1 MYSQGAI
8 RYKVMK
14 HVTNECG
21 KQYIKERLDK
31 EKIERIVRE
40 INPELDV
47 IYTDLN
53 ENTNLDEMF
62 EGVNNENYYGLYMLW
77 PQDKVVISATQ
88 LGKIDN
94 EFSIKCDKMWIKLTE
109 MAYDKTKLTICE
121 IIPAR
126 RSTTK
131 NGIEEILNDCEIF
144 DRNLG
149 VFILIKRV

>member
-14 HVTNECG
+14 HVTNECE
-21 KQYIKERLDK
+21 KLYREEKLDK
-31 EKIERIVRE
+31 NKIEKIVRE

-47 IYTDLN
+47 IYTELN

-88 LGKIDN
+88 LGKMDN
-94 EFSIKCDKMWIKLTE
+94 EFSIKCDEMWTKLTE

-126 RSTTK
+126 RSITK
-131 NGIEEILNDCEIF
+131 NGIEEILKKCEIF
-144 DRNLG
+144 DRNLC
-149 VFILIKRV
+149 VFILIKR